1 MQSIKHI
8 FKIGYGPSSSHTMG
22 PNKAALYML
31 SLFPNANRFKVILYG
46 SLALT
51 GKGHLTDYILKKTFS
66 KKKCEVIWDKFT
78 PCNYHPNTLDIYAYL
93 DDIELGFKRFYS
105 IGGGSIEIEGEKTV
119 IEENI
124 YPFSSF
130 SETKKYLIANNLSL
144 HDYVKKIE
152 GDDIVDYLHECYLT
166 MKKAIKEGLSK
177 EGTLPGSL
185 KVKRKAKDIYEKI
198 VDSDLQTTIFS
209 YAYAVSEEN
218 ASGGKVVTAPTC
230 GSCGVLPAV
239 LVALEEK
246 NGYQEKKIL
255 EAMMVAGYFGN
266 LIKNNAS
273 ISGAEAGCQAEIG
286 AACSMA
292 AAAVSYLFNYEID
305 KIEQSAEIALE
316 HHLGLTCD
324 PIGGYVQIPCIE
336 RNAICANRALDSAKL
351 VNLFDSSTNK
361 ISFDLVCQTMLET
374 GKDLHVNYRETS
386 RGGLAIKYRK

>member
-8 FKIGYGPSSSHTMG
+8 YKIGYGPSSSHTMG
-22 PNKAALYML
+22 PSKAASYML
-31 SLFPNANRFKVILYG
+31 SLFPNANKFKVILYG

-51 GKGHLTDYILKKTFS
+51 GKGHLTDYILEKTFS
-66 KKKCEVIWDKFT
+66 RKKCEVVWDKLS
-78 PCNYHPNTLDIYAYL
+78 PCDYHPNTLDIYAYL

-119 IEENI
+119 AEKDI

-130 SETKKYLIANNLSL
+130 LETKKYLIANNISL
-144 HDYVKKIE
+144 PDFIRKIE
-152 GDDIVDYLHECYLT
+152 GDSIDEYLHECYLI
-166 MKKAIKEGLSK
+166 MKKAIKDGISK
-177 EGTLPGSL
+177 DGTLPGSL
-185 KVKRKAKDIYEKI
+185 KVERKAKDIYEKI
-198 VDSDLQTTIFS
+198 VDFDLQTTIFS

-239 LVALEEK
+239 LVALEQK
-246 NGYQEKKIL
+246 NDYSEKKIL

-292 AAAVSYLFNYEID
+292 AAAISYLFDYDID

-324 PIGGYVQIPCIE
+324 PIDGYVQIPCIE

-361 ISFDLVCQTMLET
+361 ITFDLVCQTMLET

-386 RGGLAIKYRK
+386 QGGLARKYRK